1 MRTDTNRQVWLQVR
15 RKTVTV
21 APRVSAGPGS
31 LLGPPADPV
40 GDAQRRWAEQ
50 LVEQAQVQGVSLVGP
65 GGLLA
70 DITKRVLELGLE
82 VEMSEHLGYDKH
94 DVAGRDGGNSRNGTR
109 TKTVIT
115 DIGPVD
121 IDVPRDRD
129 GTFAPTTV
137 RKRQRRLDGVD
148 VMAISLSAKGLTT
161 GEISA
166 HLFEVYGTEVSRE
179 TISKI
184 TDAILAEMTDW
195 LVRPLDRVYPVIFI
209 DAIHVK
215 VRDGQV
221 ANRAFYCAI
230 GVTVDGQR
238 DILGVWPS
246 SGGEGAKFWLSVLT
260 ELRNR
265 GVNDVCIVCCD
276 GLKGLPDA
284 INTTWPAAVVQTC
297 VLHLIRNTFRFA
309 GRQHWDKMARDLRPV
324 YTAANEAA
332 AKERFNEFADTWCE
346 KFPAIRTLWDN
357 AWTEFVPFLDYSP
370 EIRRV
375 IYSTNAI
382 ESLHARFRR
391 ATRARGHFPNEQA
404 ALKCLYLVVR
414 SLDPTGRGAER
425 WMNRWK
431 PALNAFAVTF
441 EGRLF
446 PGDQ

>member
-1 MRTDTNRQVWLQVR
+1 VTD
-15 RKTVTV
+15 
-21 APRVSAGPGS
+21 SFDGPVDDAERAV
-31 LLGPPADPV
+31 LPPAVDPI
-40 GDAQRRWAEQ
+40 GDARKDMAAR
-50 LVEQAQVQGVSLVGP
+50 LVEQAQAEGVNLVGP

-70 DITKRVLELGLE
+70 ELTKRVLELGLE

-94 DVAGRDGGNSRNGTR
+94 AVAGRDGGNSRNGTR

-115 DIGPVD
+115 EIGPVS

-129 GTFAPTTV
+129 GSFEPATV
-137 RKRQRRLDGVD
+137 RKRQRRLEGVD
-148 VMAISLSAKGLTT
+148 AMVLSLFAKGLTT

-166 HLFEVYGTEVSRE
+166 HLVEVYGTEVSKE

-184 TDAILAEMTDW
+184 TDAIVEEMDEW
-195 LVRPLDRVYPVIFI
+195 LIRPLDPVYPVVFI

-230 GVTVDGQR
+230 GVTVEGKR
-238 DILGVWPS
+238 EILGIWPS
-246 SGGEGAKFWLSVLT
+246 PGAEGAKFWLSVLT
-260 ELRNR
+260 EIKNR
-265 GVNDVCIVCCD
+265 GVNDVCIVVCD
-276 GLKGLPDA
+276 GLKGLPESIA
-284 INTTWPAAVVQTC
+284 ATWPLAIVQTC

-309 GRQHWDKMARDLRPV
+309 ARQHWDAMARQLRPV
-324 YTAANEAA
+324 YTAVNETQAR
-332 AKERFNEFADTWCE
+332 ERLDDFCDTWAE
-346 KFPAIRTLWDN
+346 RYPAIKTLWDN
-357 AWTEFVPFLDYSP
+357 AWSEFVPFLDYSV

-382 ESLHARFRR
+382 ESLHARMRR

-404 ALKCLYLVVR
+404 AMKCLYLVVR
-414 SLDPTGRGAER
+414 SLDPTGKGADR

-441 EGRLF
+441 DGRLF
-446 PGDQ
+446 PQDQ